1 MTSVWSDCLSDLHIH
16 HQKEPRHRYA
26 DTENRPDIV
35 FYDIA
40 TGSTKELD
48 IALAHIPGACKDTIK
63 GATKEGGYAAAKRE
77 VKKITKYNSELLHD
91 GSKLHMIPLVF
102 EHFGHCMGLSGRE
115 IPSLHGKIVKE

>member
-48 IALAHIPGACKDTIK
+48 IAFAHRWSKDTIK
-63 GATKEGGYAAAKRE
+63 GAAKEDGYATAKRSKE
-77 VKKITKYNSELLHD
+77 NNQIQQLIITRRLKTTC
-91 GSKLHMIPLVF
+91 I
-102 EHFGHCMGLSGRE
+102 
-115 IPSLHGKIVKE
+115 